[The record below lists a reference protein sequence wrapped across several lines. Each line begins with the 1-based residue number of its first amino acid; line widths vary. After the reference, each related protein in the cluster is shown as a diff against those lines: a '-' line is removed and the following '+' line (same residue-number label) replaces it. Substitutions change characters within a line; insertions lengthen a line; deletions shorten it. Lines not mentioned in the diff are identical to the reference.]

1 MATTQIA
8 NGYGTRPS
16 AEQRRAW
23 TAHAGSARSVKG
35 PMRSVEEVVASR
47 FWPGVAKLPCERKVS
62 NPLRFSH
69 GIEHVPSIVRQKSLR
84 RRLVLEPMPH
94 VEQRVNNLARQIEII
109 ERVVAENMN
118 VDARPQRP
126 HRALVSA
133 PVATPSRDKA
143 DSALDN
149 VMRSFRAL
157 ETTFF
162 APSSC
167 FDRDKCASKLSAL
180 FRGIMTRARFEK
192 AKRSIVALTAEVSR
206 DTVEAMRS
214 DLAKQAKVD
223 AAIATKLSC
232 RNTALSEHVFE
243 KWKYEARR
251 LARQMA
257 ESRLEADK
265 IRRRTDHCF
274 VRSVFLVL
282 RNTALGPRSRKAC
295 RSRYEKR
302 QEEARQVCAAQYAK
316 QGMTNVII
324 LPEDVRAE
332 VLRTM
337 HKETASR
344 CRRWCLRHHFRMLSE
359 AITKAKVRER
369 DAGAWSKRKMCA
381 KCFYPWTEY
390 VFEASTRLDR
400 ERWPAPRC
408 YKPRRY
414 NQRLVDRFARRRMRR
429 ELIAPAF
436 AAFKCVYRTAH
447 AGRLVITRRSRTY
460 AATTLTVWLAELRR
474 RANLRRDAVTKWRAK
489 CRLIL
494 ARPLYAWYVYM
505 REVRTQRADR
515 ERLIR
520 AKIASRQ
527 RHQCISILRRWR
539 HQAKYGRL
547 DGMYTRA
554 DLIRSLRE
562 MRAHAKR
569 IESRAE
575 ATASQCTEM
584 SRVID
589 EQRNNIAALDAKI
602 AEFED
607 RETTLRFAV
616 QKGEGELATL
626 ASLIERIAVLR
637 PRIVRAV
644 LLDAARHQTTQSN
657 ESIAA
662 DCAKPIKRF
671 PFPQDSPLH
680 RLMEASENDL
690 DVIYGPRA
698 DSLTTAPHAIAD
710 EKKAAAE
717 SMPSQYGTRDEVSFE
732 RALELYGGHC
742 PANLSDSAAN
752 VIRRAK
758 WVLTQ
763 PASNFRNIT
772 HLGGVALYRSTDD
785 VSDDLEEADDES
797 SGRKSRNSQGDLQD
811 HPWKRDTPEEQ
822 AELQQR
828 IEGDLKLPFALFNFL
843 VTGDLLHLDENLR
856 SQYKMALDSGLLDK
870 PWDVETNR
878 PLTVRG
884 NEVLPTWGEFRRA
897 IEHPGRHK
905 A

>member
-1 MATTQIA
+1 
-8 NGYGTRPS
+8 
-16 AEQRRAW
+16 
-23 TAHAGSARSVKG
+23 
-35 PMRSVEEVVASR
+35 MRSVEEVVASR
-47 FWPGVAKLPCERKVS
+47 FWPCIGKLPHERKAS

-69 GIEHVPSIVRQKSLR
+69 GIQHVPSIVRQKPLR
-84 RRLVLEPMPH
+84 RRHLLEPMPH
-94 VEQRVNNLARQIEII
+94 VEQRVNNLAKQVEMI
-109 ERVVAENMN
+109 ERVVAERLRM
-118 VDARPQRP
+118 DASRQRP
-126 HRALVSA
+126 HTAVVTA
-133 PVATPSRDKA
+133 PVASLSRDKA
-143 DSALDN
+143 ESALDN
-149 VMRSFRAL
+149 VMRSFRDL

-162 APSSC
+162 APASSL
-167 FDRDKCASKLSAL
+167 DREKCASKLSAL
-180 FRGIMTRARFEK
+180 FRGVMTRARFQK
-192 AKRSIVALTAEVSR
+192 AKQSILDLAAEVSH
-206 DTVEAMRS
+206 DTVEVLRL

-223 AAIATKLSC
+223 AAIATQLSS
-232 RNTALSEHVFE
+232 RDTTLSEWVFQ
-243 KWKYEARR
+243 KWKTEAGK
-251 LARQMA
+251 LARQMLG
-257 ESRLEADK
+257 SRLEADK
-265 IRRRTDHCF
+265 IRRRTDHRR
-274 VRSVFLVL
+274 VRSVFLSL
-282 RNTALGPRSRKAC
+282 RRAALGPRSRKAC

-302 QEEARQVCAAQYAK
+302 HEEARRVCAARYAK

-332 VLRTM
+332 VLRTL
-337 HKETASR
+337 HQETALT
-344 CRRWCLRHHFRMLSE
+344 CRRWCLRHHFRALIE
-359 AITKAKVRER
+359 AIANAKARDR
-369 DAGAWSKRKMCA
+369 DAKAWSRRKACA
-381 KCFYPWTEY
+381 KCFFPWTEY

-408 YKPRRY
+408 YKPLRY

-447 AGRLVITRRSRTY
+447 AARLVITRRSRTS
-460 AATTLTVWLAELRR
+460 AATTLTFWLAELRR
-474 RANLRRDAVTKWRAK
+474 RATLRRDAVTKWRAK

-515 ERLIR
+515 DRLIR
-520 AKIASRQ
+520 AKVASRQ

-562 MRAHAKR
+562 MRAHSKR

-584 SRVID
+584 ARLID
-589 EQRNNIAALDAKI
+589 EQRNNIAELDAKI
-602 AEFED
+602 AELED

-616 QKGEGELATL
+616 HKGEGELSTV
-626 ASLIERIAVLR
+626 ASIIERIAVLR
-637 PRIVRAV
+637 PRIVRSV
-644 LLDAARHQTTQSN
+644 LLDAMQHHNAQCKDST
-657 ESIAA
+657 AA
-662 DCAKPIKRF
+662 DGPKPIERF
-671 PFPQDSPLH
+671 PFPPDSSLH
-680 RLMEASENDL
+680 RLMEASEKDL
-690 DVIYGPRA
+690 EVIYGPSP
-698 DSLTTAPHAIAD
+698 DSPTNAAHPVAS
-710 EKKAAAE
+710 EKQAAAA
-717 SMPSQYGTRDEVSFE
+717 SMSSQSCTRDQASFE
-732 RALELYGGHC
+732 RALELYGGHG
-742 PANLSDSAAN
+742 PANISESAAN

-758 WVLTQ
+758 WVLSQ

-785 VSDDLEEADDES
+785 LSEDLEEVDDDS
-797 SGRKSRNSQGDLQD
+797 SGRKSRNSQGDIED

-822 AELQQR
+822 AELQQK

-843 VTGDLLHLDENLR
+843 VTGDLLHLDESLR

-870 PWDVETNR
+870 PWDVEQNK

-905 A
+905 V